1 MRYILATLQ
10 TLTIGTF
17 LRRWAFFC
25 VWIAAVCSS
34 LLVAAC
40 GPDVSTVST
49 ERAIADLNLVKE
61 QLRPLCWEPPE
72 VTAAKANGDDDIFF
86 AFVPTTGE
94 AVTSRDRWVLD
105 QALFQHGFVF
115 KYDVN
120 APLENVRLVPLSR
133 AADAWCSRIPRPTD
147 EAALKLLDP
156 CTEAA
161 STAKLSPSAKNLLGQ
176 TVASPYSPFFC
187 EKRPQ
192 MAPTTQ
198 QAISLLQRNIAYQ
211 SAYEQARQI
220 AKALTKAEAEMQAVI
235 DKSDGW
241 LKRALTEDPGSIEQI
256 QQRVADQ
263 LNLIEAFPEYDD
275 PILEMLALS
284 GFNAGFDDGKFEV
297 QAKLF
302 AIDAGIFILEMV
314 ALEVALGPL
323 GGAKAIVSVV
333 GKGAKAVTTVAAK
346 GSELIALTSTKGG
359 QALVAALKRLE
370 NIPIFIPGA
379 AGGVGGFIKAGALV
393 RPLTARAHRYAL
405 ENALKYA
412 ENPLVRRAR
421 QAGESLHHIVAHT
434 EPRAEE
440 ARKILAKFKIDV
452 DEAWNGVFLPATLKS
467 PNPTGAVVHSV
478 VHTSAYY
485 EKVQHMLEAAKTRK
499 QAIRILQDIRK
510 ALENG
515 TF

>member
-1 MRYILATLQ
+1 MRYLLAVLQ
-10 TLTIGTF
+10 TVVAATF
-17 LRRWAFFC
+17 VRRWALAA
-25 VWIAAVCSS
+25 VWIAALLSS
-34 LLVAAC
+34 FAVVGC
-40 GPDVSTVST
+40 GPVESTVNT
-49 ERAIADLNLVKE
+49 EGTVADLKLVQE

-72 VTAAKANGDDDIFF
+72 VTAAKAKGDNDIFF
-86 AFVPTTGE
+86 AFAETTGE
-94 AVTSRDRWVLD
+94 AITSRDRWVLD
-105 QALFQHGFVF
+105 QALYQDGFVF
-115 KYDVN
+115 KYAVD
-120 APLENVRLVPLSR
+120 APLENLRLVPLSR
-133 AADAWCSRIPRPTD
+133 AADGWCSRIPRPTD
-147 EAALKLLDP
+147 KAALKQLNP
-156 CTEAA
+156 CAEGA
-161 STAKLSPSAKNLLGQ
+161 STAALAPATKNLLGQ
-176 TVASPYSPFFC
+176 TEVSPYSPFFC
-187 EKRPQ
+187 EKRPR

-198 QAISLLQRNIAYQ
+198 ESVSLLGRNIAYQ
-211 SAYEQARQI
+211 SAYEQAKQI
-220 AKALTKAEAEMQAVI
+220 AKALTQAEAEMQAVI
-235 DKSDGW
+235 NKSDGW

-275 PILEMLALS
+275 PILEMLALA

-346 GSELIALTSTKGG
+346 GSELFTTKGG
-359 QALVAALKRLE
+359 QALVAAMKRLE
-370 NIPIFIPGA
+370 NIPLFIPGA
-379 AGGVGGFIKAGALV
+379 AGGLGGAVRAGEV
-393 RPLTARAHRYAL
+393 FSSLTAKMHRKLL
-405 ENALKYA
+405 EDALKYA
-412 ENPLVRRAR
+412 KDPLVRRLR

-434 EPRAEE
+434 EARAAG
-440 ARKILAKFKIDV
+440 ARKILDKFKINV

-467 PNPTGAVVHSV
+467 PNATGAAVHSV
-478 VHTSAYY
+478 VHTTEYY
-485 EKVQHMLEAAKTRK
+485 NKVEKLLEAAKTRK